1 MSYDDHLAHA
11 IRSLEMAKQHI
22 QDELR
27 AYPGPVSGCDAQ
39 YTHLIGLRGSI
50 NDALSAL
57 AAPQFVATPRTLEP
71 GAGVESR

>member
-1 MSYDDHLAHA
+1 MTYEDCVQRA
-11 IRSLEMAKQHI
+11 IEDLTMARQII

-50 NDALSAL
+50 RDALRAL
-57 AAPQFVATPRTLEP
+57 EEPQFVATPRTLEP

>member
-1 MSYDDHLAHA
+1 MSYGDHVDNAV
-11 IRSLEMAKQHI
+11 RSLLLAKQQI

-27 AYPGPVSGCDAQ
+27 SYPGPVSGCDAQ

-50 NDALSAL
+50 NDALAAL
-57 AAPQFVATPRTLEP
+57 HEPQFVATPRTLFP

>member
-1 MSYDDHLAHA
+1 MSYDHYVASAVRNLVAA
-11 IRSLEMAKQHI
+11 RQHI

-39 YTHLIGLRGSI
+39 YTHLIGMRGSI
-50 NDALSAL
+50 DNALKAL
-57 AAPQFVATPRTLEP
+57 DEPRFVATPRTLEP